1 MRGEAREW
9 IVALVPAL
17 LLALL
22 MVVAG
27 FVFAATLDGPERAAF
42 GAMLATRGAIMLLA
56 WLVLSALL
64 GAAARAAY
72 RRWVVAPSRLVEHA
86 QTLLA
91 AEVGR
96 EITPF
101 GSAENCALAAAFNAL
116 LHQRNELR
124 ADIDRKVAEASR
136 DIEQERSR
144 LAALMSE
151 LTQSV
156 VVCNLDGRVLLYNN
170 RARLQFRALSAQPT
184 LADGAE
190 LIGIGRS
197 IYAVLDRQLVAHALE
212 SVQQRLQRGV
222 ANPSAQFVTS
232 TRGGQ
237 LLRVQMAPVRA
248 VQELPLPLGEGGV
261 RAGGREV
268 RVASPSPRPS
278 PQRGEGESPSPR
290 PSPQIGEEG
299 APTELPLPLGE
310 GGGETGLSSRLGR
323 AHRAAPACKP
333 ERALQGR
340 AGVPNANAGVAL
352 SGFVLML
359 DNITRDFA
367 DESARD
373 KLLHGLTEGS
383 RASLGN
389 LQAAVEM
396 LDFDDVD
403 ATTRERFHAVIR
415 DEVHAMSERIQQL
428 ASHTVQAQKTRW
440 PLEDMLGADFAAAAV
455 RRIES
460 RFACRASASEV
471 DAALWLK
478 VDSYSLLLAIAYL
491 AGRLVEEYGVKALRL
506 RLATAGTRAQL
517 DLVWAGQAMSTE
529 TVTSWE
535 TDAIK
540 VGLETSALTVRDV
553 VERHGGAFW
562 FERER
567 VRHEAFFRFLLP
579 LATEHEQLVAAQLLH
594 GDSRPEYYDFDLFKT
609 SPQSTE
615 LGERRLAELSY
626 TVFDT
631 ETTGLAPSQ
640 GDEIIQVGATRIV
653 AGKLRRDESFEQLV
667 DPRRTIPEAGI
678 TIHGITPEM
687 VAGQPTID
695 AVLPA
700 FLAFAQDTVLVA
712 HNAAF
717 DMRFLQL
724 KEEATGVV
732 FDQPVLDTLL
742 LSAVVHPNQPSHRLE
757 EIAARFDVTVL
768 GRHTALGDAM
778 VTAEVFLKMIP
789 LLAEKGIHTL
799 AQAREAAQQTYFA
812 RISY

>member
-1 MRGEAREW
+1 MRSGEAREW
-9 IVALVPAL
+9 IAALAPAV

-22 MVVAG
+22 MAAAG
-27 FVFAATLDGPERAAF
+27 LAFALTLDAGERAAL
-42 GAMLATRGAIMLLA
+42 GAMLGPRVAIALFGWFA
-56 WLVLSALL
+56 LSVLL
-64 GAAARAAY
+64 GVLARMAY
-72 RRWVVAPSRLVEHA
+72 LRWVVAPARLVEHA
-86 QTLLA
+86 RTLLA
-91 AEVGR
+91 ADAGR
-96 EITPF
+96 EIDAD
-101 GSAENCALAAAFNAL
+101 GSAENRALGAALNALAR
-116 LHQRNELR
+116 QRDDLR
-124 ADIDRKVAEASR
+124 ADIDRKVAAASR

-170 RARLQFRALSAQPT
+170 RARLQFRALSAQPA

-197 IYAVLDRQLVAHALE
+197 IYAVLDRALVAHALE
-212 SVQQRLQRGV
+212 SVQQRLARGA
-222 ANPSAQFVTS
+222 ANPSAQFVTG

-248 VQELPLPLGEGGV
+248 IASSPAPVRAISSSPAPVRAIASSPAPERGIASSPAPVRDIASGPAPVRASAEQGEGG
-261 RAGGREV
+261 A
-268 RVASPSPRPS
+268 
-278 PQRGEGESPSPR
+278 
-290 PSPQIGEEG
+290 
-299 APTELPLPLGE
+299 
-310 GGGETGLSSRLGR
+310 
-323 AHRAAPACKP
+323 
-333 ERALQGR
+333 
-340 AGVPNANAGVAL
+340 AL

-373 KLLHGLTEGS
+373 QLLNNLTEGS

-396 LDFDDVD
+396 LDYEDVD
-403 ATTRERFHAVIR
+403 AAARERFHAVIR
-415 DEVHAMSERIQQL
+415 DEVHAMSERIRTL
-428 ASHTVQAQKTRW
+428 ASHTAQLQKARW
-440 PLEDMLGADFAAAAV
+440 PLEEMQGADFAAAAV
-455 RRIES
+455 RRIE
-460 RFACRASASEV
+460 ALHGCRASAGEV

-491 AGRLVEEYGVKALRL
+491 VGRLVDEYGIKTVRL
-506 RLATAGTRAQL
+506 RLAGVGARAQL

-529 TVTSWE
+529 TVTNWE

-540 VGLETSALTVRDV
+540 VGAETSALTVRDV
-553 VERHGGAFW
+553 VERHAGAFW

-579 LATEHEQLVAAQLLH
+579 LATEHEQLAAEQLLH
-594 GDSRPEYYDFDLFKT
+594 GDSRPEYYDFDLFKV
-609 SPQSTE
+609 SPQAAE
-615 LGERRLAELSY
+615 LGERRLAELAY

-653 AGKLRRDESFEQLV
+653 AGKLRREESFEQLV
-667 DPRRTIPEAGI
+667 DPRRPLPEAGI
-678 TIHGITPEM
+678 AIHGITPEM
-687 VAGQPTID
+687 LAGQPAID

-700 FLAFAQDTVLVA
+700 FHAFAQDTVLVA

-724 KEEATGVV
+724 KEEACGVV

-742 LSAVVHPNQPSHRLE
+742 LSAVVHPNQASHSLE

-768 GRHTALGDAM
+768 GRHTALGDAI

-812 RISY
+812 RVKY